1 VLFSQPDLEV
11 CQWTVPSKDL
21 QKNRKQKT
29 ANVKYPDSPVPP
41 PEKDAGYEKN
51 NPTKMD
57 ENYKICEYFV

>member
-1 VLFSQPDLEV
+1 
-11 CQWTVPSKDL
+11 L